1 VSRSVNFLLR
11 RLALTGLA
19 IAALT
24 TGNVVAQTTTT
35 HTATA
40 APKQKTPFAYAA
52 APKATT
58 TPPQLT
64 TTAAPA
70 PHQAAAAAQQA
81 AKAPQQAAAALRQ
94 TTVKPT
100 AQAARAARMRSYR
113 IVAVAR
119 AQQGKPYRFGARGP
133 NAFDCSGLS
142 GFAYRKVHL
151 TLPRT
156 ANDQYHA
163 TKRIPRSAA
172 RPGDLVFWLHGGH
185 AYHVGI
191 YAGNGRVWHAP
202 KPGSR
207 VKLAPIFSPAEV
219 RFGRVGR

>member
-1 VSRSVNFLLR
+1 
-11 RLALTGLA
+11 
-19 IAALT
+19 
-24 TGNVVAQTTTT
+24 
-35 HTATA
+35 
-40 APKQKTPFAYAA
+40 
-52 APKATT
+52 
-58 TPPQLT
+58 
-64 TTAAPA
+64 
-70 PHQAAAAAQQA
+70 
-81 AKAPQQAAAALRQ
+81 
-94 TTVKPT
+94 
-100 AQAARAARMRSYR
+100 MRGYR

-142 GFAYRKVHL
+142 GYAYRKVHL

-163 TKRIPRSAA
+163 TRHVSRSAA
-172 RPGDLVFWLHGGH
+172 RPGDLVFWVRGGH

-207 VKLAPIFSPAEV
+207 VKLAPIFSPGEV
-219 RFGRVGR
+219 HFGRVGV

>member
-1 VSRSVNFLLR
+1 MSRSVSILLR
-11 RLALTGLA
+11 RVALTGLA
-19 IAALT
+19 VATLT
-24 TGNVVAQTTTT
+24 TGNVVAQTT
-35 HTATA
+35 AALA
-40 APKQKTPFAYAA
+40 APKTRTATTRSAQEAQTTVVFT
-52 APKATT
+52 APKAPTVTT
-58 TPPQLT
+58 LAAHEAKT
-64 TTAAPA
+64 TTAP
-70 PHQAAAAAQQA
+70 
-81 AKAPQQAAAALRQ
+81 
-94 TTVKPT
+94 
-100 AQAARAARMRSYR
+100 AARAARMRGYR

-142 GFAYRKVHL
+142 GYAYRKVHL

-163 TKRIPRSAA
+163 TKHVPRPAA
-172 RPGDLVFWLHGGH
+172 RPGDLVFWVRGGH

-207 VKLAPIFSPAEV
+207 VKLAPIFSPGEV
-219 RFGRVGR
+219 HFGRVGI